1 MSEVIYDKSQA
12 EWDSVIQNPEQKRM
26 GETWL
31 RDDTLDYWRHLRM
44 RTPLKAFVAIKKSRE
59 TIPSSSVKNVE
70 LTQCFGSAQDF
81 MRIRDPKNVHTDPDP
96 RG

>member
-12 EWDSVIQNPEQKRM
+12 EWDAVIQNPEQKRM

-44 RTPLKAFVAIKKSRE
+44 RTPLKAFVAL
-59 TIPSSSVKNVE
+59 PM
-70 LTQCFGSAQDF
+70 L
-81 MRIRDPKNVHTDPDP
+81 
-96 RG
+96 